1 MFSASDFS
9 LKITLNSEFEPP
21 TPCVGGDIGENIRKI
36 RWGKSTSKNVKF
48 PKILSSLKSA

>member
-21 TPCVGGDIGENIRKI
+21 TPCVGGDIGENIRNNNF
-36 RWGKSTSKNVKF
+36 T
-48 PKILSSLKSA
+48 LKTF

>member
-48 PKILSSLKSA
+48 PKSV